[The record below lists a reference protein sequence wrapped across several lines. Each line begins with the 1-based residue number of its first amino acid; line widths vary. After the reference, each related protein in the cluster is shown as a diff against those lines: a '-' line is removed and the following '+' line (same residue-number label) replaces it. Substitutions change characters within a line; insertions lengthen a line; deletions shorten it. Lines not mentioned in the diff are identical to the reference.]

1 MSKSFADLEAMFAA
15 KSLADPEL
23 FSLLCELHQA
33 SRQYLRF
40 LGVDQKRT
48 EAALT
53 RFSTATH
60 AVTLHLE
67 RQLDEETE
75 DA

>member
-1 MSKSFADLEAMFAA
+1 MS
-15 KSLADPEL
+15 KSLADQKL

-33 SRQYLRF
+33 CRQHMRYN
-40 LGVDQKRT
+40 GVDADRTFKAYKRLT
-48 EAALT
+48 E
-53 RFSTATH
+53 ATH

>member
-1 MSKSFADLEAMFAA
+1 MSKSFADLEA
-15 KSLADPEL
+15 

-40 LGVDQKRT
+40 LGVDKKRAEKALIRLT
-48 EAALT
+48 E
-53 RFSTATH
+53 ATH

-67 RQLDEETE
+67 RAIADEEGI
-75 DA
+75 

>member
-15 KSLADPEL
+15 KALADPQL

-40 LGVDQKRT
+40 LGVDKKRAEKALIRLT
-48 EAALT
+48 E
-53 RFSTATH
+53 ATH